1 MIIDESRLQDD
12 IETTAAFG
20 TTDAPDGHGRTVL
33 PGTPANQE
41 ARDYLVSRMEATGL
55 DVRIDAVGNIAG
67 RWVPDAADADA
78 APVATGSHLDSVPNG
93 GIFDGPL
100 GVYAALEAVRALESS
115 NERIR
120 RPIEVVSFTGEE
132 GSRFPPLLGSSV
144 AVGTRDV
151 SDALAATDADGV
163 TLREAL
169 EGIGYAG
176 DGVLDASS
184 WDSWFELHIE
194 QGRVLEHEGVSA
206 GVVSAITGIMHGD
219 VRIDGEA
226 NHAGTTAMLE
236 RQDALAAAAEFI
248 LDVERAADDR
258 LADSE
263 SVVGTVGRV
272 DVAPNATNVVPG
284 TVEMGVDVRDVE
296 RDMMDAVEADIRDS
310 LDRIATDR
318 DVETRFE
325 KGVDIDP
332 VPMDERCRDALRDGA
347 AAAGI
352 DALELSSGAGHDTM
366 HVASVTDAGLLFVPS
381 RGGISHNPAEWT
393 DWQDCAKA
401 TEVLAQTISR
411 IASDG

>member
-1 MIIDESRLQDD
+1 MIIDESRLRDD

-67 RWVPDAADADA
+67 RWVPDTADADA

-115 NERIR
+115 TERIR

-163 TLREAL
+163 TLQEAL

-194 QGRVLEHEGVSA
+194 QGRALEREGVSA

-219 VRIDGEA
+219 VRVDGEA

-236 RQDALAAAAEFI
+236 RQDALAAAAEVI
-248 LDVERAADDR
+248 LDVERAANDR

-325 KGVDIDP
+325 KEVDIDP
-332 VPMDERCRDALRDGA
+332 VPMAERCRDALRDGA

-381 RGGISHNPAEWT
+381 REGISHNPAEWT

-411 IASDG
+411 IASDD